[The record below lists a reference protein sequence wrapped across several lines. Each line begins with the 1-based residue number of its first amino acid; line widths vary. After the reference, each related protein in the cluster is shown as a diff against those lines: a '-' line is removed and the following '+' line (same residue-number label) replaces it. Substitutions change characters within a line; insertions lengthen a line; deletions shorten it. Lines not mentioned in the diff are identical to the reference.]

1 MKNLIIVIVAVAFV
15 YLIFFTFRNASYN
28 SKDLKKTIDSLNT
41 QISIKEDSIKLAR
54 VQIDTLN
61 HKIEIAEQKINENQ
75 VKIVTI
81 YKRYET
87 KIPVI
92 DSYDINQ
99 LELFFSE
106 KFKDSSKAK

>member
-1 MKNLIIVIVAVAFV
+1 MKNFIIAIVAVAFV
-15 YLIFFTFRNASYN
+15 YLIFFTFRSASYN
-28 SKDLKKTIDSLNT
+28 SRDLKKTIDSLNT
-41 QISIKEDSIKLAR
+41 QIVLKEDSIKIAR
-54 VQIDTLN
+54 IQIDTLN
-61 HKIEIAEQKINENQ
+61 HRVEIAEQKLNENQ

-81 YKRYET
+81 YKKYET

-106 KFKDSSKAK
+106 KYPSKAK